1 MSRRKRQ
8 AVMDLKRNRQL
19 VQPSFIG
26 YQGVGARIEIRKK
39 RHSLIV
45 RETTKSQLSKII
57 LIGVIGFYP
66 MYLMIYEYDK
76 VNKKIGEIF
85 VNVIM
90 WGTGIIGVYFFYKF
104 LVQFF
109 KNRRIEIN
117 LPNKNIVFFDSSKEI
132 LRRIGKNEVKE
143 FSIKESDF
151 YSDGVKTVNYSL
163 EIELYSSEIVILCIT
178 DSKDNAEKVFLEI
191 KESLM

>member
-1 MSRRKRQ
+1 
-8 AVMDLKRNRQL
+8 MDLKQNRQL

-57 LIGVIGFYP
+57 LLGVIGFYP
-66 MYLMIYEYDK
+66 MYLMIYKYDK
-76 VNKKIGEIF
+76 VNKKIGEVF

-104 LVQFF
+104 SLQLLN
-109 KNRRIEIN
+109 NRRIEIN
-117 LPNKNIVFFDSSKEI
+117 LPNKNISFFIAAKKFCVELGKMKSKNFP
-132 LRRIGKNEVKE
+132 LRNLI
-143 FSIKESDF
+143 FIQ
-151 YSDGVKTVNYSL
+151 TV
-163 EIELYSSEIVILCIT
+163 
-178 DSKDNAEKVFLEI
+178 SKQ
-191 KESLM
+191 